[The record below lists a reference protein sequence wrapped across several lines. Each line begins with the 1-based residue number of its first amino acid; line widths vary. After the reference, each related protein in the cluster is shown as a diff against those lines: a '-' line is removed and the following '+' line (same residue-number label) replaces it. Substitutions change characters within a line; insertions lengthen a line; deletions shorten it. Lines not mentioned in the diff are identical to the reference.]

1 MLLLGGSLR
10 QAYIR
15 TCMTCI
21 AAKPLWVYRLVFGT
35 SFFPQRSGVNSQVL
49 HFTFTSS
56 PLFASQEIHYH
67 NLKLYSRVVQYTYT
81 SYFNTHLVNLH
92 RKINKQ
98 LSNLQKKQTAIIQTH
113 PSCVIFMVIQLK
125 KAVKLIIQGKK
136 KHSIEFLPKTGKFID
151 TNRNNKIS

>member
-1 MLLLGGSLR
+1 MLLLGRSLR

-49 HFTFTSS
+49 RFTFTSS

-67 NLKLYSRVVQYTYT
+67 NLKLYSKVVQYTYT

-98 LSNLQKKQTAIIQTH
+98 LSNLQKKQLKTAIIQTH

-136 KHSIEFLPKTGKFID
+136 KTQYRIFAKDWQIYRHKQKQ
-151 TNRNNKIS
+151 